1 MIGIILLHT
10 NRSTK
15 SKFSRKVKLLGQQQL
30 LLITVA
36 IIVVGIAL
44 LVSFSIYKQNSID
57 QNRDNVTSESLNLAN
72 MAMTYYKKPKSMG
85 GNDRSFVGWEV
96 PLDLVSTDSGTFTA
110 TTYSDSVII
119 IGTGN
124 EIVSGYDH
132 VKVKTIVTKNNFSI
146 QVLM

>member
-1 MIGIILLHT
+1 M
-10 NRSTK
+10 
-15 SKFSRKVKLLGQQQL
+15 GQQQL

-36 IIVVGIAL
+36 IIIVGIAFM
-44 LVSFSIYKQNSID
+44 VSFSIYRQSSID
-57 QNRDNVTSESLNLAN
+57 SNRDNVTSQTLNLAN
-72 MAMTYYKKPKSMG
+72 MAMSYFKKPKSMG
-85 GNDRSFVGWEV
+85 GNDRSFIGWVV
-96 PLDLVSTDSGTFTA
+96 PADLVSTDSGTFTA

-132 VKVKTIVTKNNFSI
+132 VKIKTTVTRNNFRV